1 MGLDKSFSE
10 SEQPKIKHVNE
21 IEYHIR
27 TIFNTYF
34 ISLKFFSICPIKYIK
49 MTFWQEN
56 YSFIREVYDTRYC
69 KMVEWMDNVEM
80 AIQKVCASKVYT
92 SAEFKREK
100 DNFHSL
106 CKNLERAE
114 TKKWL
119 TETLETLMKERAA
132 DEQKE
137 EHKKLKLIMERHK
150 GMLPKIQDTLV
161 KTKCYWKCYS
171 YGDDLIPIFE
181 FIDDLRNRSVKELV
195 CGSSEQTEEHI
206 EKQDKVLNSLENKRK
221 MVMDFIAKGEKLMQ
235 DPNCPKF
242 LDGHVKKLREAW
254 DDTNEKAQTRKKAL
268 ADNLASWE
276 TFENEKVETHKQL
289 DLADAE
295 FENIKKIFDLKA
307 GPTDYEMRMKT
318 AANFRKGIEGLFD
331 TGSGANDCLQQML
344 PDEKKQPMADE
355 VGEIKTRM
363 EILKKTDDRLDF
375 ILDFN
380 KRLAIWNTCVTELED
395 WLGEGR
401 KRLDGIRN
409 PVELLSPEDRVT
421 KTMEVQEDITKKSE
435 FCSKQ
440 EAEKDEI
447 FPKQG
452 EKVSSDA
459 KKFLER
465 IKNVRTELNKLDEE
479 IKTECAKFSEDV
491 KYFAEFQTGIKAFDP
506 WMKKAEQRIT
516 DGLMQP
522 KSLVEACEILGSS
535 KNFQEEC
542 EAKLKILEEA
552 AASAQK
558 MTTHA
563 DSDEKVDGYKERW
576 VKVHEIGKEWV
587 ARMTTLVECWNKL
600 DGNVGELSSWVE
612 KKDSAAPEG
621 QSELSIEKLETQ
633 LNTLKT
639 MFAEKQ
645 KLVADLEVYGA
656 GGAAPVPE
664 ADAAA
669 APPAAE
675 AAPAPPAEEPAA
687 E

>member
-1 MGLDKSFSE
+1 MGVREKHSE
-10 SEQPKIKHVNE
+10 KQEGS
-21 IEYHIR
+21 
-27 TIFNTYF
+27 
-34 ISLKFFSICPIKYIK
+34 K

-56 YSFIREVYDTRYC
+56 YTFIREVYDTRYQ

-114 TKKWL
+114 SKKWL

-161 KTKCYWKCYS
+161 KTECYWKCYS

-181 FIDDLRNRSVKELV
+181 FIDGLRNRSVKELV

-276 TFENEKVETHKQL
+276 TFENEKVENHKQL

-318 AANFRKGIEGLFD
+318 AANFRKGIEGLFA
-331 TGSGANDCLQQML
+331 TVSGANDCLQQML

-363 EILKKTDDRLDF
+363 ERLTKTDERLVF

-380 KRLAIWNTCVTELED
+380 QRLAVFDKNVTELED
-395 WLGEGR
+395 WLSEGR

-409 PVELLSPEDRVT
+409 PTELLSPEDRVT
-421 KTMEVQEDITKKSE
+421 KTMEVQEDINKKAE
-435 FCSKQ
+435 FCGKQ
-440 EAEKDEI
+440 ETEKAEI

-459 KKFLER
+459 KKFIER
-465 IKNVRTELNKLDEE
+465 LKKVRDELNKLDAE
-479 IKTECAKFSEDV
+479 IKAECAKFSEDV

-506 WMKKAEQRIT
+506 WMKRAEQRII
-516 DGLMQP
+516 DGLKQP
-522 KSLVEACEILGSS
+522 KSLVEACEILGDS

-558 MTTHA
+558 MTTHD
-563 DSDEKVDGYKERW
+563 DSDEKVQGYKERW
-576 VKVHEIGKEWV
+576 VKAHEISKEWV

-600 DGNVGELSSWVE
+600 DGNVGELSSWVNT
-612 KKDSAAPEG
+612 KDSAAPEG
-621 QSELSIEKLETQ
+621 KSEISIEKLETQ

-645 KLVADLEVYGA
+645 KLVADLEAYGA

-664 ADAAA
+664 TEAVA
-669 APPAAE
+669 APPAPE
-675 AAPAPPAEEPAA
+675 AAPAPPAEEPVAA
-687 E
+687 

>member
-1 MGLDKSFSE
+1 
-10 SEQPKIKHVNE
+10 
-21 IEYHIR
+21 
-27 TIFNTYF
+27 
-34 ISLKFFSICPIKYIK
+34 
-49 MTFWQEN
+49 
-56 YSFIREVYDTRYC
+56 
-69 KMVEWMDNVEM
+69 MDNVEM

-119 TETLETLMKERAA
+119 TETLETLMKERAP

-150 GMLPKIQDTLV
+150 TLIPKIQETLV
-161 KTKCYWKCYS
+161 KTECYWKCYS

-181 FIDDLRNRSVKELV
+181 FIDDLRNRSVKELLS
-195 CGSSEQTEEHI
+195 GNSEQTEEHI

-254 DDTNEKAQTRKKAL
+254 EDTNEKAQLRKKAL
-268 ADNLASWE
+268 ADNLSSWE
-276 TFENEKVETHKQL
+276 TFEEQKVENHKQL

-295 FENIKKIFDLKA
+295 FEAIKKVFDLKA
-307 GPTDYEMRMKT
+307 GPADYELRMKT
-318 AANFRKGIEGLFD
+318 AASFRKGIEDIFN
-331 TGSGANDCLQQML
+331 TVSGANDCLQQML
-344 PDEKKQPMADE
+344 PDEKKAPMAGE
-355 VGEIKTRM
+355 VQEIKTRM
-363 EILKKTDDRLDF
+363 DILKKTDERLDF

-380 KRLAIWNTCVTELED
+380 KRLAVFHTCVTELED

-435 FCSKQ
+435 FCGK
-440 EAEKDEI
+440 EETEKNEI

-459 KKFLER
+459 KKFMER
-465 IKNVRTELNKLDEE
+465 LKNVRTELNKLDEE
-479 IKTECAKFSEDV
+479 IKSECAKFSEDV

-506 WMKKAEQRIT
+506 WMKKAEQRII

-563 DSDEKVDGYKERW
+563 DSDEKVEAYKERW
-576 VKVHEIGKEWV
+576 VKVHEISKEWV

-600 DGNVGELSSWVE
+600 DGNVGELSSWVTT
-612 KKDSAAPEG
+612 KDSAAPEG
-621 QSELSIEKLETQ
+621 KSELSIEKLETQ

-664 ADAAA
+664 GEPAA
-669 APPAAE
+669 APAPAE
-675 AAPAPPAEEPAA
+675 AAPAPAAEEPAA
-687 E
+687 

>member
-1 MGLDKSFSE
+1 
-10 SEQPKIKHVNE
+10 
-21 IEYHIR
+21 
-27 TIFNTYF
+27 
-34 ISLKFFSICPIKYIK
+34 
-49 MTFWQEN
+49 
-56 YSFIREVYDTRYC
+56 
-69 KMVEWMDNVEM
+69 MDNVEM

-100 DNFHSL
+100 DNFQSL

-119 TETLETLMKERAA
+119 NETLETLMKERAA

-137 EHKKLKLIMERHK
+137 EHKKLKLIIDKHK
-150 GMLPKIQDTLV
+150 SMLPKIQDTMV
-161 KTKCYWKCYS
+161 KTECYWKCYS

-181 FIDDLRNRSVKELV
+181 FIDDLRN
-195 CGSSEQTEEHI
+195 
-206 EKQDKVLNSLENKRK
+206 
-221 MVMDFIAKGEKLMQ
+221 
-235 DPNCPKF
+235 
-242 LDGHVKKLREAW
+242 KKLREAW

-268 ADNLASWE
+268 ADNFASWE
-276 TFENEKVETHKQL
+276 TFENEKVENHKQL

-295 FENIKKIFDLKA
+295 FDNIKKIFDLKA

-331 TGSGANDCLQQML
+331 TVSGANDCLQQML

-363 EILKKTDDRLDF
+363 EILKKTDDRLIF

-380 KRLAIWNTCVTELED
+380 QRLAIFDKNVTELED

-409 PVELLSPEDRVT
+409 PTELLSPEDRVT
-421 KTMEVQEDITKKSE
+421 KTMEVQEDINKKSE
-435 FCSKQ
+435 FCGKQ
-440 EAEKDEI
+440 ETEKAEI

-452 EKVSSDA
+452 EKGSSDA
-459 KKFLER
+459 KKFIER
-465 IKNVRTELNKLDEE
+465 LKKVRDELNKLDAE
-479 IKTECAKFSEDV
+479 IKAECAKFSEDV

-506 WMKKAEQRIT
+506 WMKKAEQRII
-516 DGLMQP
+516 DGLKQP
-522 KSLVEACEILGSS
+522 KSLVEACEVLGDS

-558 MTTHA
+558 MTTHD
-563 DSDEKVDGYKERW
+563 DSDEKVQGYKERW
-576 VKVHEIGKEWV
+576 VKAHEISKEWV

-600 DGNVGELSSWVE
+600 DGNVGELSSWVNT
-612 KKDSAAPEG
+612 KDSAAPEG
-621 QSELSIEKLETQ
+621 KSEISIEKLETQ

-645 KLVADLEVYGA
+645 KLVADLEAYGA
-656 GGAAPVPE
+656 GGGAPSE
-664 ADAAA
+664 AAA
-669 APPAAE
+669 APAE
-675 AAPAPPAEEPAA
+675 AAAPAPEAEPAPAEAAPPAEETPAA
-687 E
+687 

>member
-1 MGLDKSFSE
+1 ML
-10 SEQPKIKHVNE
+10 QLLVLLLLLN
-21 IEYHIR
+21 
-27 TIFNTYF
+27 
-34 ISLKFFSICPIKYIK
+34 
-49 MTFWQEN
+49 
-56 YSFIREVYDTRYC
+56 
-69 KMVEWMDNVEM
+69 
-80 AIQKVCASKVYT
+80 
-92 SAEFKREK
+92 
-100 DNFHSL
+100 
-106 CKNLERAE
+106 
-114 TKKWL
+114 
-119 TETLETLMKERAA
+119 ETLETLMKERAA

-137 EHKKLKLIMERHK
+137 EHKKLKLIIDKHK
-150 GMLPKIQDTLV
+150 SMLPKIQDTMV
-161 KTKCYWKCYS
+161 KTECYWKCYS

-181 FIDDLRNRSVKELV
+181 FIDDLRNRSVKELLS
-195 CGSSEQTEEHI
+195 GNSDQTEEHI
-206 EKQDKVLNSLENKRK
+206 EKQDKVINSLDNKRK

-254 DDTNEKAQTRKKAL
+254 EDTNEKAQLRKKAL
-268 ADNLASWE
+268 ADNLSSWE
-276 TFENEKVETHKQL
+276 TFEEQKVENHKQL

-295 FENIKKIFDLKA
+295 FEAIKKVFDLKA
-307 GPTDYEMRMKT
+307 GPADYELRMKT
-318 AANFRKGIEGLFD
+318 AASFRKGIEDIFN
-331 TGSGANDCLQQML
+331 TVSGANDCLQQML
-344 PDEKKQPMADE
+344 PDEKKAPMAGE
-355 VGEIKTRM
+355 VQEIRTRM
-363 EILKKTDDRLDF
+363 DILKKTDERLEF

-380 KRLAIWNTCVTELED
+380 KRLAVFHTCVTELED

-435 FCSKQ
+435 FCGKQ
-440 EAEKDEI
+440 ETEKNEI

-459 KKFLER
+459 KKFMER
-465 IKNVRTELNKLDEE
+465 LKNVRTELNKLDEE
-479 IKTECAKFSEDV
+479 IKSECAKFSEDV

-506 WMKKAEQRIT
+506 WMKKAEQRII

-563 DSDEKVDGYKERW
+563 DSDEKVDAYKERW
-576 VKVHEIGKEWV
+576 VKVHEISKEWV

-600 DGNVGELSSWVE
+600 DGNVGELSSWVTT
-612 KKDSAAPEG
+612 KDSAAPEG
-621 QSELSIEKLETQ
+621 KSELSIEKLETQ

-656 GGAAPVPE
+656 GGAAPVAEGEP
-664 ADAAA
+664 AA
-669 APPAAE
+669 APTPAE
-675 AAPAPPAEEPAA
+675 AAPAPAPEEPAA
-687 E
+687 

>member
-1 MGLDKSFSE
+1 
-10 SEQPKIKHVNE
+10 
-21 IEYHIR
+21 
-27 TIFNTYF
+27 
-34 ISLKFFSICPIKYIK
+34 
-49 MTFWQEN
+49 
-56 YSFIREVYDTRYC
+56 
-69 KMVEWMDNVEM
+69 
-80 AIQKVCASKVYT
+80 
-92 SAEFKREK
+92 
-100 DNFHSL
+100 
-106 CKNLERAE
+106 
-114 TKKWL
+114 
-119 TETLETLMKERAA
+119 
-132 DEQKE
+132 
-137 EHKKLKLIMERHK
+137 MERHK
-150 GMLPKIQDTLV
+150 NLIPKIQETLV
-161 KTKCYWKCYS
+161 KTECYWKCYS

-181 FIDDLRNRSVKELV
+181 FIDDLRNRSVKELIS
-195 CGSSEQTEEHI
+195 GNSEQTEEHI

-254 DDTNEKAQTRKKAL
+254 EDTNEKAQIRKKAL
-268 ADNLASWE
+268 SDNLSSWE
-276 TFENEKVETHKQL
+276 TFEEQKVENHKQL

-295 FENIKKIFDLKA
+295 FESIKKIFDLKA
-307 GPTDYEMRMKT
+307 GPADYEVRMKT
-318 AANFRKGIEGLFD
+318 AANFRKGITDIYD
-331 TGSGANDCLQQML
+331 TVSGANDCLQQML
-344 PDEKKQPMADE
+344 PDEKKAPMTGE
-355 VGEIKTRM
+355 VAEIKTRM
-363 EILKKTDDRLDF
+363 DILSKTDERLDF

-465 IKNVRTELNKLDEE
+465 IKNVRAELNKLDEE

-535 KNFQEEC
+535 KVNYF
-542 EAKLKILEEA
+542 KILVMFIP
-552 AASAQK
+552 SF
-558 MTTHA
+558 
-563 DSDEKVDGYKERW
+563 
-576 VKVHEIGKEWV
+576 
-587 ARMTTLVECWNKL
+587 
-600 DGNVGELSSWVE
+600 
-612 KKDSAAPEG
+612 
-621 QSELSIEKLETQ
+621 SELPRR
-633 LNTLKT
+633 
-639 MFAEKQ
+639 M
-645 KLVADLEVYGA
+645 
-656 GGAAPVPE
+656 
-664 ADAAA
+664 
-669 APPAAE
+669 
-675 AAPAPPAEEPAA
+675 
-687 E
+687 

>member
-1 MGLDKSFSE
+1 
-10 SEQPKIKHVNE
+10 
-21 IEYHIR
+21 
-27 TIFNTYF
+27 
-34 ISLKFFSICPIKYIK
+34 
-49 MTFWQEN
+49 
-56 YSFIREVYDTRYC
+56 
-69 KMVEWMDNVEM
+69 MVEWMDNVEM

-119 TETLETLMKERAA
+119 TETLETLMKERAP

-150 GMLPKIQDTLV
+150 TLIPKIQETLV
-161 KTKCYWKCYS
+161 KTECYWKCYS

-181 FIDDLRNRSVKELV
+181 FIDDLRNRSVKELIS
-195 CGSSEQTEEHI
+195 GNSEQTEEHI

-254 DDTNEKAQTRKKAL
+254 EDTNEKAQIRKKAL
-268 ADNLASWE
+268 ADNLSSWE
-276 TFENEKVETHKQL
+276 TFEEQKVENHKQL

-295 FENIKKIFDLKA
+295 FESIKKIFDLKA
-307 GPTDYEMRMKT
+307 GPADYEVRMKT
-318 AANFRKGIEGLFD
+318 AANFRKGITDIYD
-331 TGSGANDCLQQML
+331 TVSGANDCLQQML
-344 PDEKKQPMADE
+344 PDEKKGPMCGE
-355 VGEIKTRM
+355 VAEIKTRM
-363 EILKKTDDRLDF
+363 EILSKTDERLDF

-465 IKNVRTELNKLDEE
+465 IKNVRAELNKLDEE

-563 DSDEKVDGYKERW
+563 DSDEKVEAYKERW
-576 VKVHEIGKEWV
+576 VKVHEISKEWV

-664 ADAAA
+664 SDAAA

>member
-1 MGLDKSFSE
+1 
-10 SEQPKIKHVNE
+10 
-21 IEYHIR
+21 
-27 TIFNTYF
+27 
-34 ISLKFFSICPIKYIK
+34 
-49 MTFWQEN
+49 
-56 YSFIREVYDTRYC
+56 
-69 KMVEWMDNVEM
+69 MVEWMDNVEM

-119 TETLETLMKERAA
+119 TETLETLMKERAP

-150 GMLPKIQDTLV
+150 NLIPKIQETLV
-161 KTKCYWKCYS
+161 KTECYWKCYS

-181 FIDDLRNRSVKELV
+181 FIDDLRNRSVKELIS
-195 CGSSEQTEEHI
+195 GNSEQTEEHI

-254 DDTNEKAQTRKKAL
+254 EDTNEKAQIRKKAL
-268 ADNLASWE
+268 ADNLSSWE
-276 TFENEKVETHKQL
+276 TFEEQKVENHKQL

-295 FENIKKIFDLKA
+295 FESIKKIFDLKA
-307 GPTDYEMRMKT
+307 GPADYEVRMKT
-318 AANFRKGIEGLFD
+318 AANFRKGITDIYD
-331 TGSGANDCLQQML
+331 TVSGANDCLQQML
-344 PDEKKQPMADE
+344 PDEKKAPMTGE
-355 VGEIKTRM
+355 VAEIKTRM
-363 EILKKTDDRLDF
+363 EILSKTDERLDF

-465 IKNVRTELNKLDEE
+465 IKNVRAELNKLDEE

-563 DSDEKVDGYKERW
+563 DSDEKVDAYKERW
-576 VKVHEIGKEWV
+576 VKVHEISKEWV

-656 GGAAPVPE
+656 GGAAPAAE

-669 APPAAE
+669 APPPAE